1 MDSFVFCELFH
12 LSSRMCTTLT
22 PLPNELS
29 KVATNGFAFMFIKY
43 RFERKISLFVIPREN
58 ENKRGKKR
66 NPFRLEN
73 QHFKFEFFISLT
85 KRRWRQQTTKKDAE
99 QKKPSIITGFDLL
112 HAHPLNIS
120 SCLSFLITFHFLCDE
135 ADIINREYAFYIHH
149 FDIIYVFTSF
159 FISHDAQ
166 DGWTKEKV

>member
-1 MDSFVFCELFH
+1 MNFRKLPRTDLH
-12 LSSRMCTTLT
+12 LCSSNIALSAKLVCLWYQERMKIKEEKNEIRSDWKINISNSNSSLKLNQKTL
-22 PLPNELS
+22 E
-29 KVATNGFAFMFIKY
+29 ATN
-43 RFERKISLFVIPREN
+43 N
-58 ENKRGKKR
+58 KKR
-66 NPFRLEN
+66 CRTEKTVNHYGL
-73 QHFKFEFFISLT
+73 
-85 KRRWRQQTTKKDAE
+85 W
-99 QKKPSIITGFDLL
+99 SIACT
-112 HAHPLNIS
+112 AHPLNIS

>member
-1 MDSFVFCELFH
+1 MNFRKLPRTDLH
-12 LSSRMCTTLT
+12 LCSSNIALSAKLVCLWYQERMKIKEEKNEIRSDWKINISNSNSPLKLNQKTL
-22 PLPNELS
+22 E
-29 KVATNGFAFMFIKY
+29 ATN
-43 RFERKISLFVIPREN
+43 
-58 ENKRGKKR
+58 NK
-66 NPFRLEN
+66 
-73 QHFKFEFFISLT
+73 
-85 KRRWRQQTTKKDAE
+85 KKDAE

-112 HAHPLNIS
+112 HAHPLNIF

-159 FISHDAQ
+159 FISHNAQ